1 MSSVKLIA
9 DSGATKAE
17 WCLLKGKTKKSFFTQ
32 GISPYFL
39 SATQI
44 AEILT
49 VELLPFLKNAAIDE
63 IYYYGTGCIN
73 PTNAKIVKSALK
85 KVFPAAAK
93 VEVTHDVMAAA
104 RGLYGDEKG
113 VACILGTGS
122 SACYYNGKKITVNK
136 PGLGYVLGDEGSGAY
151 MGKKVLQYF
160 LYQTFD
166 EELNGRFQIKYNLT
180 QEKILENVYKKP
192 LANKYL
198 ASFSPFLSENRGH
211 YMVENIIEDAIN
223 DFFFHHICKFRES
236 WTQPVSFVGGIA
248 YYFKDVV
255 KELCSTYEFTLGKI
269 LKNPMEGLSEYHQ
282 S

>member
-1 MSSVKLIA
+1 MSSIKLIA

-17 WCLLKGKTKKSFFTQ
+17 WCLLKGNKKKSFFTQ

-39 SATQI
+39 STSQI

-49 VELLPFLKNAAIDE
+49 KELLPSLKNAAIDE

-73 PTNAKIVKSALK
+73 ATNAKIVNAALR
-85 KVFPAAAK
+85 KVFPAAGK

-166 EELNGRFQIKYNLT
+166 EELHGRFQIKYNLT
-180 QEKILENVYKKP
+180 QEAILENVYKKP

-198 ASFSPFLSENRGH
+198 ASFSSFLSENRGH
-211 YMVENIIEDAIN
+211 YMVENIIEDSIN

-255 KELCSTYEFTLGKI
+255 KELCSSYEFTLGKI